1 MLAAIPDDVSHRT
14 AGSHR
19 LFTSTGM
26 TSMGEALTNQIR
38 QVLLDLAGVLE
49 RPVDAIDRLQQE
61 LSDLEIELAMVE
73 SEPNADASTLRER
86 VDKLRSAVAD
96 AFRELFVTVNQDRN
110 RPVAEAHS
118 LFSELDALVEQF
130 RQL

>member
-1 MLAAIPDDVSHRT
+1 MITVSVEY
-14 AGSHR
+14 
-19 LFTSTGM
+19 GM
-26 TSMGEALTNQIR
+26 ELGGMGAL
-38 QVLLDLAGVLE
+38 
-49 RPVDAIDRLQQE
+49 
-61 LSDLEIELAMVE
+61 
-73 SEPNADASTLRER
+73 